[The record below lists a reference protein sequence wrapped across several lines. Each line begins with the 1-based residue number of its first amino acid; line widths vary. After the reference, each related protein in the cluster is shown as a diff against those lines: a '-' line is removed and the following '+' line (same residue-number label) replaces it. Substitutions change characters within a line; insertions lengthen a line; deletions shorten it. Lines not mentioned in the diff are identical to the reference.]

1 MNKNNNRQW
10 IDVSTSIEPELVVW
24 PGDPNVEVR
33 KIASIEK
40 DGCNLTHLSISA
52 HTGTHMDA
60 SNHYLGDGATIDQIA
75 PERLL
80 GQAKVFVVDGP
91 LITEELLAD
100 MDIKAGENVIFKT
113 SNSKI
118 LWPRH
123 PFIEQYVHLDEGAAQ
138 YLAGQRI
145 NLVGIDYL
153 SIGPVHHGEKVHR
166 ILLKS
171 EILILEGL
179 LLQNIYAGI
188 YEMICLPLKIKGA
201 DGAPARVLLRRAEG

>member
-10 IDVSTSIEPELVVW
+10 MDVSTFIEPELVVW

-33 KIASIEK
+33 KIASFEK
-40 DGCNLTHLSISA
+40 DGYNLTHFSMSA

-60 SNHYLGDGATIDQIA
+60 PNHYLGDGATINQIA

-91 LITEELLAD
+91 LITEKLLAD
-100 MDIKAGENVIFKT
+100 MDIGTGDNVIFKT

-118 LWPRH
+118 SWPKH
-123 PFIEQYVHLDEGAAQ
+123 PFIAQFVHLDEGAAQ
-138 YLAGQRI
+138 YLAGKKI

-153 SIGPVHHGEKVHR
+153 SIGPVYHGEKVHR

-179 LLQNIYAGI
+179 LLHNIHAGV

-201 DGAPARVLLRRAEG
+201 DGAPARVLLRRADG